1 MALWHFT
8 NLNKY
13 GNPRSRIFHRPDGEA
28 FSFNPNGF
36 GSFIAV
42 RRYKYEYE
50 HPVMPPT
57 ILELNGKTYLMPLWK
72 EVVKGT
78 TLDDINWIKPK
89 PKKKR
94 TEPVIKTFTSGSSDN
109 VYTTK
114 YYPDSGNFHCTCP
127 GSWRSRGNCK
137 HIKELRNKINEQN
150 NK

>member
-36 GSFIAV
+36 GSFVAV

-78 TLDDINWIKPK
+78 TINDIEWIKPK
-89 PKKKR
+89 PKKKSE
-94 TEPVIKTFTSGSSDN
+94 TIVVETPSSKGDVIYKTRF
-109 VYTTK
+109 
-114 YYPDSGNFHCTCP
+114 YPDTGNYTCNCP
-127 GSWRSRGNCK
+127 GTWRAKDRMCK
-137 HIKELRNKINEQN
+137 HIIKLKSEIENGKR
-150 NK
+150 

>member
-36 GSFIAV
+36 GSFVAV

-78 TLDDINWIKPK
+78 TIKDIEWIKPK
-89 PKKKR
+89 PKKKAE
-94 TEPVIKTFTSGSSDN
+94 TIVVETPSSKGDVIYKTRF
-109 VYTTK
+109 
-114 YYPDSGNFHCTCP
+114 YPDSGNYTCNCP
-127 GSWRSRGNCK
+127 GTWRAKDRMCK
-137 HIKELRNKINEQN
+137 HIIKLKSEIENGKR
-150 NK
+150 

>member
-36 GSFIAV
+36 GSFVAV

-78 TLDDINWIKPK
+78 TIDDIEWIKPK
-89 PKKKR
+89 PKKKFE
-94 TEPVIKTFTSGSSDN
+94 TVVVETPSSKGDKMYKTRF
-109 VYTTK
+109 
-114 YYPDSGNFHCTCP
+114 YPDTGNYSCTCP
-127 GSWRSRGNCK
+127 GTWMSNNNCK
-137 HIKELRNKINEQN
+137 HIKKLRNEQEG
-150 NK
+150 K